1 MNDRVGICVQ
11 LILTVQVRF
20 DTTGMHRT
28 MKGMDRAARLAM
40 LPDHEIFW
48 ADLTERKEYI
58 DVIRS
63 KYT

>member
-1 MNDRVGICVQ
+1 MNDRVGICVP

-40 LPDHEIFW
+40 LPDHEIFC
-48 ADLTERKEYI
+48 ADLTERK
-58 DVIRS
+58 
-63 KYT
+63 